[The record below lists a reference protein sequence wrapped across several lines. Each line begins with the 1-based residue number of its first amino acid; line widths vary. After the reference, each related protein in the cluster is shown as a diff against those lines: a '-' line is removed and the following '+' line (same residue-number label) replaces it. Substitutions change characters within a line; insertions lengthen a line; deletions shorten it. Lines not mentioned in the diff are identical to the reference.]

1 MADRN
6 VKLMCSYIDY
16 ISCKMIIAGFSG
28 ADLSFTSLK
37 KNAWCATFFLK
48 SENQSVRGDL

>member
-16 ISCKMIIAGFSG
+16 IPCKMIIAGFSG

-37 KNAWCATFFLK
+37 KNAWRITFFLK